1 MQCVNFTF
9 KFYIA
14 LSSKQ
19 PLNFFTSTLTHP
31 NLYSIIQ
38 HRCVPNEVKCFKR
51 KRPLCMR
58 ATKQDIF
65 GLGIILNC
73 NMSCLIYLFHLF
85 FYLVKQCVCV
95 CVYSAKAFSD
105 FFVHFDSFSFV
116 SWFFLKLFYHIW
128 LTKSKCFLFFYLL
141 FNFHI
146 IIGCSFILS
155 IISLSSNNNSG

>member
-95 CVYSAKAFSD
+95 CVQRQGFQR
-105 FFVHFDSFSFV
+105 FF
-116 SWFFLKLFYHIW
+116 
-128 LTKSKCFLFFYLL
+128 
-141 FNFHI
+141 
-146 IIGCSFILS
+146 CSFRLFLLCFVVFLEIILPHMV
-155 IISLSSNNNSG
+155 N